1 MSGIGGGASI
11 VEALCSTAMVLGI
24 DSIRAPML
32 ALRVA
37 RAAAALA
44 GRDEVTDADAAL
56 AARLVLAPRATRL
69 PQPPAQ
75 NEEPPPPE
83 EAKSEEEQ
91 QDQNRPTPEN
101 GELEDVVLEAAKA
114 AIPAGLLA
122 QLALAGGARRRA
134 SSAGRAGQ
142 LQRSNKR
149 GRPIGAMR
157 GELKAGARLNVL
169 ETLRAAAPWQRLR
182 RSAGHDGGK
191 NSGARIAVRREDF
204 RITRFKQR
212 SESTTIFVV
221 DASGSSALHR
231 LAEAKG
237 AVELLLADCYV
248 RRDRV
253 ALIAFRGRTAEM
265 LLPPTRSL
273 ARAKRGLAGLPGGGG
288 TPLASGIDAATALAE
303 AVRRRGETPTI
314 VMLTDGRANVARDG
328 APGRSRAE
336 EEALAAA
343 RTLAGGQFA
352 VLFVDTSPRAQPQ
365 AQKLAVEM
373 RARYLALPH
382 AGAAAISQAVR
393 ASAEDPSGAGRA

>member
-1 MSGIGGGASI
+1 M
-11 VEALCSTAMVLGI
+11 
-24 DSIRAPML
+24 
-32 ALRVA
+32 
-37 RAAAALA
+37 
-44 GRDEVTDADAAL
+44 
-56 AARLVLAPRATRL
+56 
-69 PQPPAQ
+69 
-75 NEEPPPPE
+75 
-83 EAKSEEEQ
+83 
-91 QDQNRPTPEN
+91 
-101 GELEDVVLEAAKA
+101 
-114 AIPAGLLA
+114 
-122 QLALAGGARRRA
+122 
-134 SSAGRAGQ
+134 
-142 LQRSNKR
+142 
-149 GRPIGAMR
+149 
-157 GELKAGARLNVL
+157 
-169 ETLRAAAPWQRLR
+169 
-182 RSAGHDGGK
+182 
-191 NSGARIAVRREDF
+191 
-204 RITRFKQR
+204 
-212 SESTTIFVV
+212 
-221 DASGSSALHR
+221 
-231 LAEAKG
+231 
-237 AVELLLADCYV
+237 